1 MFTHAIVMAL
11 ACGMIAAPALGQSL
25 EQKKHEAL
33 ESIAANRTETI
44 DLAEQI
50 WRYAE
55 TALKEHRSSKAL
67 ADAAQRHGFVV
78 QRGVAGMPTAF
89 IAEYGS
95 GAPIIGILGEFDA
108 LPGLSQ
114 KVSTQRD
121 PLEADAPGHGCGHN
135 LFGPASLAAAIAIK
149 DLIEAGTLS
158 GTIRYYGTP
167 AEEAVGGKIYMAR
180 DGLFNDV
187 EVCLAWHPSDDTQA
201 DTTSTQALVDFVVEF
216 RGRTAHAAFDPW
228 NGRSAVDALE
238 LTTHGL
244 NLMREHI
251 KPSSRIHYAILE
263 GGQVPNVVP
272 ERAKLWCWLRD
283 WERSE
288 VDAML
293 QRVRKVVEGAAMMA
307 EVEATLTVQSGDY
320 ELLNNMAGAKLLHE
334 NLNWVGP
341 VEYTNEEQAFAKAI
355 QRSVGIAET
364 GINAAIKPL
373 ENQPQEGGSTDVG
386 DVSWV
391 TPVLH
396 LSVTCA
402 PEHCPWHHWAVVA
415 CAGSSIGHKGMERA
429 AKVMAAT
436 MVDLF
441 ERPEVRREIR
451 REFEEKTKG
460 HTFSPYIPDGPPP
473 VPAPGE

>member
-1 MFTHAIVMAL
+1 VVIHRVLVPVLCGCAL
-11 ACGMIAAPALGQSL
+11 TAAASAQSAV
-25 EQKKHEAL
+25 EAKRAAL
-33 ESIAANRTETI
+33 ESIAANRTEII
-44 DLAEQI
+44 DLSEQI

-55 TALKEHRSSKAL
+55 TALKEHKSSKVL
-67 ADAAQRHGFVV
+67 ADAAERHGFRVE
-78 QRGVAGMPTAF
+78 RGVAGMPTAF
-89 IAEYGS
+89 IAEF
-95 GAPIIGILGEFDA
+95 GAGEPVIGILGEFDA

-114 KVSTQRD
+114 KVSAERD
-121 PLEADAPGHGCGHN
+121 PLVADAPGHGCGHN

-149 DLIEAGTLS
+149 DLIESGTLS

-187 EVCLAWHPSDDTQA
+187 DVCLAWHPSDKTQA
-201 DTTSTQALVDFVVEF
+201 DTQSTQALVDFIVEF
-216 RGRTAHAAFDPW
+216 RGRTAHAAYDPW

-263 GGQVPNVVP
+263 GGLVPNVVP

-288 VDAML
+288 VDAL
-293 QRVRKVVEGAAMMA
+293 LVRVRKIVAGAAMMA
-307 EVEATLTVQSGDY
+307 EVEAELIVQSGDY
-320 ELLNNMAGAKLLHE
+320 ELLVNMVGARLLHE

-341 VEYTNEEQAFAKAI
+341 VEYTDDEQAFAKAI
-355 QRSVGIAET
+355 QRSVGIEET
-364 GINAAIKPL
+364 GINASIRPL
-373 ENQPQEGGSTDVG
+373 EGQPQEGGSTDVG

-415 CAGSSIGHKGMERA
+415 CAGSSIGHKGMDRA
-429 AKVMAAT
+429 AKVLAAT

-441 ERPEVRREIR
+441 EKPQARAEIR
-451 REFEEKTKG
+451 REFEQKTRG

-473 VPAPGE
+473 VPDE